1 MIMKLHYQTV
11 SSILVDCLHKLMA
24 HPAFKDFYLV
34 GGTSLALQRGHR
46 LSIDIDLFT
55 CVPYGLMNTA
65 EIEIA
70 LLEMF
75 PYTDR
80 IEELHNAQ
88 MVYSLYIGDNKEDC
102 VKLDLCYDD
111 SLIFP
116 LIEVD
121 GLRLAS
127 EKEIAAMKIQAITQ
141 TEQRRKDFWDIHE
154 LLESYS
160 LSEMID
166 WGIQRYPWSVTK
178 ENVKDGIERLPL
190 IKDFTEVVCMK
201 GKYWEFI
208 VEDLIEA
215 AKTLIFAV

>member
-1 MIMKLHYQTV
+1 MTLHYQTV
-11 SSILVDCLHKLMA
+11 SPILVDYLHKLMK

-55 CVPYGLMNTA
+55 CVPYGEMNIS
-65 EIEIA
+65 EIEAA
-70 LLEMF
+70 LIEMF

-80 IEELHNAQ
+80 IEELHHSQ
-88 MVYSLYIGDNKEDC
+88 MVYSLYVGDNKEDC

-111 SLIFP
+111 DLIFP

-121 GLRLAS
+121 GLRIAS
-127 EKEIAAMKIQAITQ
+127 EKEIAAMKILSITQ
-141 TEQRRKDFWDIHE
+141 AEQRRKDFWDIHE
-154 LLESYS
+154 LLESYT

-166 WGIQRYPWSVTK
+166 WGVERYPWSITR
-178 ENVKDGIERLPL
+178 ESVKDGIERLPY

-208 VEDLIEA
+208 VEDFLDE
-215 AKTLIFAV
+215 AKTI

>member
-1 MIMKLHYQTV
+1 MKLHYQTV
-11 SSILVDCLHKLMA
+11 SLVLVDCLHKLMA

-55 CVPYGLMNTA
+55 CVSYGEMNTT
-65 EIEIA
+65 EIKAA

-80 IEELHNAQ
+80 IEELHHSQ
-88 MVYSLYIGDNKEDC
+88 MVYSMYVGDSKEDC

-111 SLIFP
+111 DLIFP

-121 GLRLAS
+121 GLRIAS
-127 EKEIAAMKIQAITQ
+127 EKEIAAMKILAITQ
-141 TEQRRKDFWDIHE
+141 AEQRRKDFWDIHE
-154 LLESYS
+154 LLESYT

-166 WGIQRYPWSVTK
+166 WGVERYPWSITR
-178 ENVKDGIERLPL
+178 ESVKDGIERLPL

-208 VEDLIEA
+208 VEDLIDE
-215 AKTLIFAV
+215 AKTI

>member
-1 MIMKLHYQTV
+1 MKLHYQTV
-11 SSILVDCLHKLMA
+11 SPVLVDCLHKLMA
-24 HPAFKDFYLV
+24 HPAFNNFYLV

-55 CVPYGLMNTA
+55 CVPYGEMNTT
-65 EIEIA
+65 EIEAA

-80 IEELHNAQ
+80 IEELHHSQ
-88 MVYSLYIGDNKEDC
+88 MVYSMYVGDSKEDC

-111 SLIFP
+111 PLIFP

-121 GLRLAS
+121 GLRIAS
-127 EKEIAAMKIQAITQ
+127 EKEIAAMKIQASTQ

-154 LLESYS
+154 LLESYT
-160 LSEMID
+160 LSEMVD
-166 WGIQRYPWSVTK
+166 WGMKRYPWSVTEK
-178 ENVKDGIERLPL
+178 SVKDGIERLPY

-208 VEDLIEA
+208 VEDLLDE
-215 AKTLIFAV
+215 AKTIQK

>member
-1 MIMKLHYQTV
+1 MNLHYQTV
-11 SSILVDCLHKLMA
+11 SPVLVDCLQKLMS

-34 GGTSLALQRGHR
+34 GGTSLAFQRGHR

-55 CVPYGLMNTA
+55 CIPYGQMKTA
-65 EIEIA
+65 EIETA

-80 IEELHNAQ
+80 TEELHHSQ
-88 MVYSLYIGDNKEDC
+88 MVYSMYVGDSMEDC

-111 SLIFP
+111 DLIFP

-121 GLRLAS
+121 GLRMAS

-141 TEQRRKDFWDIHE
+141 VEQRRKDFWDIHE
-154 LLESYS
+154 LLDSYT
-160 LSEMID
+160 LSDMIG

-178 ENVKDGIERLPL
+178 ESVKDGIERLPL
-190 IKDFTEVVCMK
+190 IKDFTEVVCLK

-208 VEDLIEA
+208 VEDLLDEA
-215 AKTLIFAV
+215 KSI

>member
-1 MIMKLHYQTV
+1 MKLHYQTV
-11 SSILVDCLHKLMA
+11 SPVLVDCLHKLMK

-55 CVPYGLMNTA
+55 CVPYGEMNTT
-65 EIEIA
+65 EIEAA

-80 IEELHNAQ
+80 TNELHHSQ
-88 MVYSLYIGDNKEDC
+88 MVYSMYVGDNKENC
-102 VKLDLCYDD
+102 IKLDLCYDD
-111 SLIFP
+111 ALIFP
-116 LIEVD
+116 LIVTED
-121 GLRLAS
+121 LRIAS

-154 LLESYS
+154 LLESYT
-160 LSEMID
+160 LSEMVD
-166 WGIQRYPWSVTK
+166 WGMKRYPWSVTK
-178 ENVKDGIERLPL
+178 ESVKDGIERLPH
-190 IKDFTEVVCMK
+190 IKDFTEVMCMK

-208 VEDLIEA
+208 VEDLLDEI
-215 AKTLIFAV
+215 KTI

>member
-1 MIMKLHYQTV
+1 MKLHYQTV
-11 SSILVDCLHKLMA
+11 SPILVDCLHKLMA

-55 CVPYGLMNTA
+55 CVPYGEMNTT
-65 EIEIA
+65 EIKAA

-80 IEELHNAQ
+80 IEELHHSQ
-88 MVYSLYIGDNKEDC
+88 MVYSMYVGDSKEDC

-111 SLIFP
+111 DLIFP

-121 GLRLAS
+121 GLRIAS
-127 EKEIAAMKIQAITQ
+127 EKEIAAMKILAITQ
-141 TEQRRKDFWDIHE
+141 AEQRRKDFWDIHE
-154 LLESYS
+154 LLESYT

-166 WGIQRYPWSVTK
+166 WGVERYPWSITR
-178 ENVKDGIERLPL
+178 ERPWM
-190 IKDFTEVVCMK
+190 E
-201 GKYWEFI
+201 
-208 VEDLIEA
+208 
-215 AKTLIFAV
+215 

>member
-1 MIMKLHYQTV
+1 MNLHYQTV
-11 SSILVDCLHKLMA
+11 SPVLVDCLHKLMA

-55 CVPYGLMNTA
+55 CIPYGQMKTA
-65 EIEIA
+65 EIEAA
-70 LLEMF
+70 LLEIF

-80 IEELHNAQ
+80 IEELHNSQ
-88 MVYSLYIGDNKEDC
+88 MVYSLYIGDSKKDC

-111 SLIFP
+111 NLIFP

-121 GLRLAS
+121 GLCIAS
-127 EKEIAAMKIQAITQ
+127 DKEIAAMKIQAITQ
-141 TEQRRKDFWDIHE
+141 SEQRRKDFWDIHE
-154 LLESYS
+154 LLESYT

-166 WGIQRYPWSVTK
+166 WGIQRYPWSVTR
-178 ENVKDGIERLPL
+178 ESVKDGIERLPQ

-208 VEDLIEA
+208 VEDLIDE
-215 AKTLIFAV
+215 AKTI

>member
-1 MIMKLHYQTV
+1 MNLHYQAV
-11 SSILVDCLHKLMA
+11 SPVLVDCLQKLMS

-34 GGTSLALQRGHR
+34 GGTSLAFQRGHR

-55 CVPYGLMNTA
+55 CIPYGQMKTA
-65 EIEIA
+65 EIETA

-80 IEELHNAQ
+80 TEELHHSQ
-88 MVYSLYIGDNKEDC
+88 MVYSMYVGDSKEDC
-102 VKLDLCYDD
+102 IKLDLCYDD
-111 SLIFP
+111 DLIFP

-121 GLRLAS
+121 GLRMAS

-141 TEQRRKDFWDIHE
+141 VEQRRKDFWDIHE
-154 LLESYS
+154 LLDSYT
-160 LSEMID
+160 LSDMIG

-178 ENVKDGIERLPL
+178 ERVKDGIERLPL
-190 IKDFTEVVCMK
+190 LKDFTEVVCLK

-208 VEDLIEA
+208 VEDLLDEA
-215 AKTLIFAV
+215 KSI

>member
-1 MIMKLHYQTV
+1 MKLHYQTV
-11 SSILVDCLHKLMA
+11 SPVLVDCLHKLMV

-55 CVPYGLMNTA
+55 CVPYGEMNTI
-65 EIEIA
+65 EIEEA

-80 IEELHNAQ
+80 TEELHHSQ
-88 MVYSLYIGDNKEDC
+88 MVYSMYVGDSKEDC
-102 VKLDLCYDD
+102 IKLDLCYDD
-111 SLIFP
+111 PLVFP
-116 LIEVD
+116 LIETD
-121 GLRLAS
+121 GLRIAS

-154 LLESYS
+154 LLESYT

-166 WGIQRYPWSVTK
+166 WGMKRYPWSVTRESVK
-178 ENVKDGIERLPL
+178 EGIERLPL

-208 VEDLIEA
+208 VEDLLDE
-215 AKTLIFAV
+215 AKTI

>member
-1 MIMKLHYQTV
+1 MNLHYQTV
-11 SSILVDCLHKLMA
+11 SPVLVNCLRKLMA
-24 HPAFKDFYLV
+24 HPAFNDFYLV

-55 CVPYGLMNTA
+55 CVPYGQMKTD

-70 LLEMF
+70 LVEMF

-80 IEELHNAQ
+80 IEELHNSQ
-88 MVYSLYIGDNKEDC
+88 MVYSLYVGESKEDC

-111 SLIFP
+111 DLIFP

-121 GLRLAS
+121 GLRIAS
-127 EKEIAAMKIQAITQ
+127 EKEIGAMKIQAITQ

-154 LLESYS
+154 LLESYT
-160 LSEMID
+160 LSEMIN
-166 WGIQRYPWSVTK
+166 WGVERYPWSVTK
-178 ENVKDGIERLPL
+178 ESVKDGIERLPQ
-190 IKDFTEVVCMK
+190 IKDFTEVVCLK

-208 VEDLIEA
+208 VEDLLDE
-215 AKTLIFAV
+215 AKTI

>member
-1 MIMKLHYQTV
+1 MNLHYKTV
-11 SSILVDCLHKLMA
+11 SPVLVDCLQKLMA

-55 CVPYGLMNTA
+55 CIPYGQMKTD
-65 EIEIA
+65 EIEAA
-70 LLEMF
+70 LIEMF

-80 IEELHNAQ
+80 IDELHNSQ

-111 SLIFP
+111 DLIFP

-121 GLRLAS
+121 GLRIAS

-141 TEQRRKDFWDIHE
+141 VEQRRKDFWDIHE
-154 LLESYS
+154 LLESYT

-166 WGIQRYPWSVTK
+166 WGVERYPWSVTQ
-178 ENVKDGIERLPL
+178 ESVKDGIERLPL
-190 IKDFTEVVCMK
+190 IKNYTEVVCLK

-208 VEDLIEA
+208 VEDLLDEI
-215 AKTLIFAV
+215 KTI

>member
-1 MIMKLHYQTV
+1 
-11 SSILVDCLHKLMA
+11 MA
-24 HPAFKDFYLV
+24 HCAFKDFYLV

-55 CVPYGLMNTA
+55 CIPYGRMNTA
-65 EIEIA
+65 EIEAA

-80 IEELHNAQ
+80 IEELHNSQ
-88 MVYSLYIGDNKEDC
+88 MVYSLYIGYSKEDC

-111 SLIFP
+111 ALIFP

-121 GLRLAS
+121 GLRIAS

-154 LLESYS
+154 LLESYT

-166 WGIQRYPWSVTK
+166 WGVQRYPWSVTRESVK
-178 ENVKDGIERLPL
+178 EGIERLPH
-190 IKDFTEVVCMK
+190 IKDFTEITCIK

-208 VEDLIEA
+208 VEDLLEC
-215 AKTLIFAV
+215 KSTIF

>member
-1 MIMKLHYQTV
+1 MNLHYKTV
-11 SSILVDCLHKLMA
+11 SPVLVDCLQKLMA

-55 CVPYGLMNTA
+55 CIPYGQMKTD
-65 EIEIA
+65 EIEAA
-70 LLEMF
+70 LIEMF

-80 IEELHNAQ
+80 IDELHNSQ

-111 SLIFP
+111 DLIFP

-121 GLRLAS
+121 GLRIAS

-141 TEQRRKDFWDIHE
+141 VEQRRKDFWDIHE
-154 LLESYS
+154 LLESYT
-160 LSEMID
+160 LSEMIY
-166 WGIQRYPWSVTK
+166 WGVERYPWSVTK
-178 ENVKDGIERLPL
+178 ESVKDGIERLPL
-190 IKDFTEVVCMK
+190 IKDYTEVVCLK

-208 VEDLIEA
+208 VEDLLDEI
-215 AKTLIFAV
+215 KTI

>member
-1 MIMKLHYQTV
+1 MKLHYKTV
-11 SSILVDCLHKLMA
+11 SSVLMDCLHKLMK

-34 GGTSLALQRGHR
+34 DGTSLALQCGHR
-46 LSIDIDLFT
+46 LSVDIDLFT
-55 CVPYGLMNTA
+55 CVPYGEMNTTG
-65 EIEIA
+65 IETA

-80 IEELHNAQ
+80 IEELHHSQ
-88 MVYSLYIGDNKEDC
+88 MVYSMYVGDNKEDC

-116 LIEVD
+116 LIETD
-121 GLRLAS
+121 GLRIAS

-160 LSEMID
+160 LLEMVE
-166 WGIQRYPWSVTK
+166 WGMKRYPWSVTK
-178 ENVKDGIERLPL
+178 ENVKDGIERLPH
-190 IKDFTEVVCMK
+190 IKDFTEVVCTK

-208 VEDLIEA
+208 VEDLLDEA
-215 AKTLIFAV
+215 KSI

>member
-1 MIMKLHYQTV
+1 MNLHYQTV
-11 SSILVDCLHKLMA
+11 SPVLVDCLHKLMA

-55 CVPYGLMNTA
+55 CVPYGEMNTT
-65 EIEIA
+65 EIEAA

-80 IEELHNAQ
+80 TEELHHSQ
-88 MVYSLYIGDNKEDC
+88 MVYSMYVGDSKEDC

-111 SLIFP
+111 PLIFSLIE
-116 LIEVD
+116 ID
-121 GLRLAS
+121 GLRIAS

-141 TEQRRKDFWDIHE
+141 TVQRRKDFWDIHE
-154 LLESYS
+154 LLESYT
-160 LSEMID
+160 LSEMVN

-178 ENVKDGIERLPL
+178 
-190 IKDFTEVVCMK
+190 
-201 GKYWEFI
+201 
-208 VEDLIEA
+208 
-215 AKTLIFAV
+215 

>member
-1 MIMKLHYQTV
+1 MNLHYQTV
-11 SSILVDCLHKLMA
+11 SPEFVDCLHKLMA

-55 CVPYGLMNTA
+55 CVPYGEMNTT
-65 EIEIA
+65 EIEAA

-80 IEELHNAQ
+80 TEELHHSQ
-88 MVYSLYIGDNKEDC
+88 MVYSMYVGDSKEDC

-111 SLIFP
+111 PLIFSLIE
-116 LIEVD
+116 ID
-121 GLRLAS
+121 GLRIAS

-141 TEQRRKDFWDIHE
+141 TVQRRKDFWDIHE
-154 LLESYS
+154 LLESYT
-160 LSEMID
+160 LSEMVD

-178 ENVKDGIERLPL
+178 ESVKDGIERLPN
-190 IKDFTEVVCMK
+190 IKDFTEVVCVK

-208 VEDLIEA
+208 IEDLLDE
-215 AKTLIFAV
+215 AKTI